1 MHHQS
6 QRQSQQPSPYADA
19 LIARL
24 GRNRNPNSAMVE
36 ERSIKITGA
45 SISHDRAT
53 AIFDADTGDLP
64 RFYAHIHALLAGV
77 FPSLRHPHMA
87 AFVAEHAHTPI
98 GSIGVGCDGPAVE
111 VYVETNDGRI
121 VSVGVGPNAAT
132 SGGVGVG
139 PNAATSGGSY
149 AVINEWRDPMIRMR
163 TFERLRAAL
172 PRAAHD
178 IMSQIVDA
186 KTCTLAFERLHRDY
200 AIMMHLCPMRG
211 QMPLEGVAGPLC
223 SLASLANH
231 GEGRA
236 AMRGWCA
243 AKPGWVLSFLS
254 LGVKHDG
261 VLQMTVYG
269 RARR

>member
-1 MHHQS
+1 MQ
-6 QRQSQQPSPYADA
+6 SPYADA

-24 GRNRNPNSAMVE
+24 RNRNPNSSMVE

-45 SISHDRAT
+45 KVSTDHVT
-53 AIFDADTGDLP
+53 AGFDADTGDLP
-64 RFYAHIHALLAGV
+64 RFYAHIRTHLAGI
-77 FPSLRHPHMA
+77 FPSLAHPHMA

-111 VYVETNDGRI
+111 VYVETDDGRI
-121 VSVGVGPNAAT
+121 VSC
-132 SGGVGVG
+132 GVG

-149 AVINEWRDPMIRMR
+149 AVINDWQNPMTRMQ

-172 PRAAHD
+172 PRAAYD

-211 QMPLEGVAGPLC
+211 KLPLEAMAGPLGA
-223 SLASLANH
+223 LAALANH
-231 GEGRA
+231 EGRA
-236 AMRGWCA
+236 AMLGWCA

-269 RARR
+269 RAR

>member
-1 MHHQS
+1 MQS
-6 QRQSQQPSPYADA
+6 QLQQPSPYADA

-24 GRNRNPNSAMVE
+24 RNRNPNSAMVE

-64 RFYAHIHALLAGV
+64 RFHAHIHTLLAEIL
-77 FPSLRHPHMA
+77 PSLRHPHMA

-98 GSIGVGCDGPAVE
+98 GSIGVGCDGQAVE

-121 VSVGVGPNAAT
+121 VSCGVGPDG
-132 SGGVGVG
+132 S
-139 PNAATSGGSY
+139 TSGGSY
-149 AVINEWRDPMIRMR
+149 AVINDWRDPMTRMQ

-172 PRAAHD
+172 PRAAYD

-211 QMPLEGVAGPLC
+211 KLPLDAVAGPLGA
-223 SLASLANH
+223 LAALANL
-231 GEGRA
+231 EGRA
-236 AMRGWCA
+236 AMRSWCA
-243 AKPGWVLSFLS
+243 AKPGWVMSFLS

-269 RARR
+269 RGPPF

>member
-1 MHHQS
+1 MQS
-6 QRQSQQPSPYADA
+6 QYADA

-24 GRNRNPNSAMVE
+24 RNRNPNSAMVE

-45 SISHDRAT
+45 KVSTDRVT
-53 AIFDADTGDLP
+53 AGFDADTGDLP
-64 RFYAHIHALLAGV
+64 RFYAHIHTLLAGV

-111 VYVETNDGRI
+111 VYVETDDGRI
-121 VSVGVGPNAAT
+121 VSCGVGPNAAT
-132 SGGVGVG
+132 SGGGGVGPNAATSGGGGVG

-149 AVINEWRDPMIRMR
+149 AVINDWQNPMTRMQ

-172 PRAAHD
+172 PRAAYD

-211 QMPLEGVAGPLC
+211 KLPLDAVAVPLGA
-223 SLASLANH
+223 LAALANL
-231 GEGRA
+231 EGRA
-236 AMRGWCA
+236 AMRGWCD

-269 RARR
+269 RSR

>member
-1 MHHQS
+1 MQ
-6 QRQSQQPSPYADA
+6 SPYADA

-24 GRNRNPNSAMVE
+24 RNRNPNSSMVE

-45 SISHDRAT
+45 KVSTDRVT
-53 AIFDADTGDLP
+53 AGFDADTGDLP
-64 RFYAHIHALLAGV
+64 RFYAHIQTHLSGI
-77 FPSLRHPHMA
+77 FPSLAHPHMA

-111 VYVETNDGRI
+111 VYVETDDGRI
-121 VSVGVGPNAAT
+121 VSC
-132 SGGVGVG
+132 GVGVG

-149 AVINEWRDPMIRMR
+149 AVINDWQNPMTRMQ

-172 PRAAHD
+172 PRAAYD

-211 QMPLEGVAGPLC
+211 KLPLEAMAGPLGA
-223 SLASLANH
+223 LAALANH
-231 GEGRA
+231 EGRA
-236 AMRGWCA
+236 AMLGWCA

-269 RARR
+269 RAR

>member
-1 MHHQS
+1 MVV
-6 QRQSQQPSPYADA
+6 QPSPYADA
-19 LIARL
+19 LIAHL
-24 GRNRNPNSAMVE
+24 QGRNSAMVE

-64 RFYAHIHALLAGV
+64 RFYAHIQTHLAGV
-77 FPSLRHPHMA
+77 FPSLKHPHMA

-121 VSVGVGPNAAT
+121 VSCGVGPDGT
-132 SGGVGVG
+132 
-139 PNAATSGGSY
+139 PSGGSY
-149 AVINEWRDPMIRMR
+149 VTINDWRDPMTRMQ

-172 PRAAHD
+172 PRAAYD

-186 KTCTLAFERLHRDY
+186 KTCTLAFERLHRDF

-211 QMPLEGVAGPLC
+211 KVPLDAVAGPLGA
-223 SLASLANH
+223 LAALANH
-231 GEGRA
+231 EGRA
-236 AMRGWCA
+236 AMRGWCD
-243 AKPGWVLSFLS
+243 AKPGWVMSFLS

-269 RARR
+269 RGPPF

>member
-1 MHHQS
+1 MQS
-6 QRQSQQPSPYADA
+6 QLQSQLQQPSPYADA

-24 GRNRNPNSAMVE
+24 QGRNAAMVE

-45 SISHDRAT
+45 KVSTDRVT
-53 AIFDADTGDLP
+53 AGFDADTGDLP
-64 RFYAHIHALLAGV
+64 RFYAHIHTLLAGV
-77 FPSLRHPHMA
+77 FPSLKHPHMA

-111 VYVETNDGRI
+111 VYVETDDGRI
-121 VSVGVGPNAAT
+121 VSCGVGPDGT
-132 SGGVGVG
+132 
-139 PNAATSGGSY
+139 PSGGSY
-149 AVINEWRDPMIRMR
+149 ATINDWRDPMTRMQ

-172 PRAAHD
+172 PRAAYD

-186 KTCTLAFERLHRDY
+186 NTCTLAFERLHRDY

-211 QMPLEGVAGPLC
+211 KLPLDAVAVPLGA
-223 SLASLANH
+223 LAALANY

-243 AKPGWVLSFLS
+243 AKPGWVMSFLS

-269 RARR
+269 RGPPF

>member
-1 MHHQS
+1 MQ
-6 QRQSQQPSPYADA
+6 SPYADA

-24 GRNRNPNSAMVE
+24 RNRNPNSAMVE
-36 ERSIKITGA
+36 ERSIKITCA
-45 SISHDRAT
+45 KVSTDRVT
-53 AIFDADTGDLP
+53 AGFDADTGDLP
-64 RFYAHIHALLAGV
+64 RFYAHIQTHLAGV

-98 GSIGVGCDGPAVE
+98 GSIGVGCDGQAVE
-111 VYVETNDGRI
+111 VYVETDDGRI
-121 VSVGVGPNAAT
+121 VSCGVGPDGATSGVSGGPNAAT
-132 SGGVGVG
+132 SGVY
-139 PNAATSGGSY
+139 AT
-149 AVINEWRDPMIRMR
+149 INDWRNPMTRMQ

-172 PRAAHD
+172 PRAAYD

-186 KTCTLAFERLHRDY
+186 NTCTLAFERLHRDY

-211 QMPLEGVAGPLC
+211 KLPLDAVAGPLGA
-223 SLASLANH
+223 LAALANL
-231 GEGRA
+231 EGRA

-269 RARR
+269 RGPPF

>member
-1 MHHQS
+1 MH
-6 QRQSQQPSPYADA
+6 RQPIATPICQEQSPYADA

-24 GRNRNPNSAMVE
+24 SRNSAMVE

-64 RFYAHIHALLAGV
+64 RFYAHIQTHLSGI

-87 AFVAEHAHTPI
+87 AFVAEHAATPI

-111 VYVETNDGRI
+111 VYVETDDGRI
-121 VSVGVGPNAAT
+121 VSCGVGPDGST
-132 SGGVGVG
+132 RGGGVG

-149 AVINEWRDPMIRMR
+149 AAINDWRDPMTRMQ

-172 PRAAHD
+172 PRAAYD
-178 IMSQIVDA
+178 IMSQIVNA

-211 QMPLEGVAGPLC
+211 KLPLDAVAVPLGA
-223 SLASLANH
+223 LAALANY

-243 AKPGWVLSFLS
+243 AKPGWVMSFLS

-269 RARR
+269 RGPPF

>member
-1 MHHQS
+1 M
-6 QRQSQQPSPYADA
+6 QQQQTSRCAYAYADA

-24 GRNRNPNSAMVE
+24 NNRNSATVE
-36 ERSIKITGA
+36 ERSIKITGTKGRA
-45 SISHDRAT
+45 ISTDRAT

-64 RFYAHIHALLAGV
+64 RFYAYIQALLAGV
-77 FPSLRHPHMA
+77 FPGIRHPHMA
-87 AFVAEHAHTPI
+87 AFVAEHASTPI

-121 VSVGVGPNAAT
+121 VSCGVGAGPN
-132 SGGVGVG
+132 

-149 AVINEWRDPMIRMR
+149 ASINDWRDPMIRMR

-172 PRAAHD
+172 PRAAYD

-211 QMPLEGVAGPLC
+211 QLPLEAMVGPLC
-223 SLASLANH
+223 ALAAVANH

-269 RARR
+269 RARRDIIR